1 MTPRPV
7 QRQRGFTLIELI
19 LVITILGVI
28 SVSVAQVIS
37 LSAQIYITGAERTRL
52 VSDARFI
59 ILRLEKELRNVVPN
73 SVSFDSSLG
82 CLSYYPIKESGTY
95 VGDAFNNPMHVVVFN
110 SQLSVNDTLVI
121 YPTNPQ
127 SVTDNGRT
135 IDVIADAA
143 ADPTSDNQYDLTLS
157 APNTQASPGKRF
169 FVPETQV
176 TVCRT
181 STIQGERLIRT
192 QGATSGVL
200 GTNVAS
206 WSANVV
212 TAGLRQNGLIELQ
225 MTLESSDDEQIS
237 VVHEVHFPNV
247 P

>member
-28 SVSVAQVIS
+28 SVSVAQVVS

-73 SVSFDSSLG
+73 SVSFDASLG

-110 SQLSVNDTLVI
+110 SQLSEDDTLVI

-127 SVTDNGRT
+127 SVNDNGRN
-135 IDVIADAA
+135 IDAIADAA
-143 ADPTSDNQYDLTLS
+143 LDPTSDNQYDLTLS
-157 APNTQASPGKRF
+157 AANTQSSPGKRF
-169 FVPETQV
+169 FVPEAQV

-181 STIQGERLIRT
+181 SSAQGERLIRT
-192 QGATSGVL
+192 QDGVSGIIGA
-200 GTNVAS
+200 NVIS
-206 WSANVV
+206 WSANVI

-225 MTLESSDDEQIS
+225 MTLLSSDEEQIS